1 MMEGR
6 RADWMSIVF
15 QGLFGAFLGS
25 LAGGLL
31 VMNRVTRFMASDAES
46 SMIMVAG
53 CVLAGAG
60 LFMKHG
66 DSLLVSTRTIPAMPI
81 RHTRLSMLLAFTLI
95 VIGGAT
101 VFFGIGRYICLRNED
116 QSNGSEHSEQ
126 HEHFGR

>member
-1 MMEGR
+1 MEER

-31 VMNRVTRFMASDAES
+31 VMNRATRFMARDAES
-46 SMIMVAG
+46 SMIMVVG

-60 LFMKHG
+60 LLMRHG
-66 DSLLVSTRTIPAMPI
+66 DSLLISTRTVPAMPM
-81 RHTRLSMLLAFTLI
+81 RHSRLSMFLAIMLI

-101 VFFGIGRYICLRNED
+101 VFFGIGRYIYLRMDAQEEVR
-116 QSNGSEHSEQ
+116 SGQ